1 MNDVL
6 RDPMPGV
13 GHLLG
18 ASRRNVP
25 VERFVAA
32 VVAVSS
38 LTLLA
43 VAAWLEPS
51 STGVGTHTQIVP
63 LRSCAWI
70 EVAGIPCPTCGM
82 TTAFAHAAEGHFL
95 QSFLAQPMGLLLALT
110 TAMTFW
116 VALYVALT
124 GSPIARVFARM
135 WRPSVVWIGAALI
148 LASWGYKIWAMRQG
162 GES

>member
-18 ASRRNVP
+18 ASPRNVSL
-25 VERFVAA
+25 ERFAAA
-32 VVAVSS
+32 VVAAAS
-38 LTLLA
+38 LA
-43 VAAWLEPS
+43 VLSIAAWLEPS
-51 STGVGTHTQIVP
+51 PTGVGTHTQIVP

-82 TTAFAHAAEGHFL
+82 TTAFAYAADGHFV
-95 QSFLAQPMGLLLALT
+95 QSLLAQPMGFVLAML
-110 TAMTFW
+110 TAMAFW
-116 VALYVALT
+116 VAVYVAVT

-148 LASWGYKIWAMRQG
+148 LASWGYKIWALRQG
-162 GES
+162 GDP